1 MIISITNQ
9 KGGVGKSTTA
19 YALGTG
25 LKQRGFKVLLID
37 FDAQGN
43 ITNTANTEDD
53 TNSIYDVMLKKVKAA
68 EAIQQTLQT
77 DILIASRNLTSLNM
91 ELNGPGKEFRLK
103 EILENLKSIYDFII
117 IDTPPALDV
126 LTINALTASD
136 NVIIPSQADIYSLQ
150 GIGQLYET
158 IQAVKQYC
166 NKDLKISGILLTRF
180 NSRNILSRDMVELIK
195 ETAKQINTSLYNSV
209 IRECISIKEA
219 QASQQNIFNYA
230 PKSNAAIDYNSFIS
244 EFLGSVNNG

>member
-103 EILENLKSIYDFII
+103 EILEKLKSIYDFII

-219 QASQQNIFNYA
+219 QASQQDIFNYA

>member
-219 QASQQNIFNYA
+219 QASQQDIFNYA